1 MLCIA
6 FFADEEIDESE
17 KDIIF
22 DSYKIFVPNLNNEMF
37 NSDFGLAT
45 SKFIDL
51 RTEELRKKQF
61 DKSLINVKEDLD
73 NDSLNQLVEC
83 YVNIA
88 NADDFIHE
96 NEVYL
101 IKQAIEAWSLD
112 FNLEK
117 QMSVKKLKFK
127 N

>member
-1 MLCIA
+1 M
-6 FFADEEIDESE
+6 
-17 KDIIF
+17 
-22 DSYKIFVPNLNNEMF
+22 
-37 NSDFGLAT
+37 
-45 SKFIDL
+45 
-51 RTEELRKKQF
+51 
-61 DKSLINVKEDLD
+61 
-73 NDSLNQLVEC
+73 EC

-101 IKQAIEAWSLD
+101 IKQAIETWSLD

-117 QMSVKKLKFK
+117 PTSGKKLKLK

>member
-1 MLCIA
+1 MIFYIHCFVLL
-6 FFADEEIDESE
+6 FLADEEIDESE

-51 RTEELRKKQF
+51 RTEELRQKQF
-61 DKSLINVKEDLD
+61 DKSLINIKEGID

-88 NADDFIHE
+88 NEDDFIHE

-101 IKQAIEAWSLD
+101 IKQAIETWSLD
-112 FNLEK
+112 LFRKTN
-117 QMSVKKLKFK
+117 VW
-127 N
+127 